1 MDSVLLISEFFYVS
15 AGICFLL
22 CLTCVRDEEN
32 VSEFVSN
39 LTASLKAESG
49 EIAEFQKEGLLF
61 ESIEMHEEISPDP
74 QGVSSVELK
83 RTISLPTLREA
94 GKEVNKVIKKVMNS
108 LTFTEVEELEKA
120 PLLDKV

>member
-1 MDSVLLISEFFYVS
+1 M
-15 AGICFLL
+15 L

-39 LTASLKAESG
+39 LTASLKAEPAESM
-49 EIAEFQKEGLLF
+49 EFQKEGLLF

-74 QGVSSVELK
+74 QRVSSVELK

-120 PLLDKV
+120 PLLNKV

>member
-1 MDSVLLISEFFYVS
+1 M
-15 AGICFLL
+15 LL

-32 VSEFVSN
+32 VARFVAG
-39 LTASLKAESG
+39 LTKSLQPEAVG
-49 EIAEFQKEGLLF
+49 NGEFQKEGLLF
-61 ESIEMHEEISPDP
+61 EEIEVHEEISPDP

-94 GKEVNKVIKKVMNS
+94 GKEMNKVIKKVMNS

>member
-49 EIAEFQKEGLLF
+49 EIVEFQKEGLLF

-94 GKEVNKVIKKVMNS
+94 GKEV
-108 LTFTEVEELEKA
+108 THA
-120 PLLDKV
+120 PYCRP